1 MTVAVSDAW
10 LISYYHRRV
19 ICVCHLRLRCLY
31 KNPSDDVSPDPWP
44 EESNR
49 PDDPRVG
56 GPPVSATVATPSL
69 QEILRV
75 VFDIGVGERETYVAL
90 AARECGSAAELADDL
105 DRDRSNVNRY
115 LNSLFQKGL
124 VTRRRR
130 ILQSGGHVYQ
140 YSARPPEEVRGL
152 LRAGLQEWTGT
163 ASEHID
169 DLVADIDIDR
179 AGADAT
185 ETTAP
190 AGEERATACRV
201 ERR

>member
-1 MTVAVSDAW
+1 MSKRSEYVLA
-10 LISYYHRRV
+10 
-19 ICVCHLRLRCLY
+19 
-31 KNPSDDVSPDPWP
+31 DDVSPDPWA
-44 EESNR
+44 EETDR
-49 PDDPRVG
+49 PDDPRADDS
-56 GPPVSATVATPSL
+56 PVQGTVATPSL
-69 QEILRV
+69 QEVLRV

-90 AARECGSAAELADDL
+90 AARECGSAGDLAEDL

-115 LNSLFQKGL
+115 LNSLFKKGL

-163 ASEHID
+163 AGDHID

-179 AGADAT
+179 AGAEAA
-185 ETTAP
+185 ETAAP